1 VGGSDRR
8 IVIQV
13 SGGPILGKG
22 SSYGT

>member
-13 SGGPILGKG
+13 SRGPILGKG